1 MYNLYFASIYTL
13 VAMVVYATCVHYD
26 IIWLSQSQSKKK
38 PYKKFKT
45 LVLNPILILTLTLVL
60 RAG

>member
-13 VAMVVYATCVHYD
+13 VAMVVYVTCVHYD

-38 PYKKFKT
+38 PYKK
-45 LVLNPILILTLTLVL
+45 I
-60 RAG
+60 